1 MVSNGGKTQK
11 IEKSGFIMYLCWA
24 KCLYEVEIGGEKS
37 EFAFPRTILKFLRCF
52 CAQDVA
58 GKIRDTAF
66 KISME
71 NCWTALKLSAL

>member
-1 MVSNGGKTQK
+1 MQFRYEGQLFAGSLFDG
-11 IEKSGFIMYLCWA
+11 IERRKNS
-24 KCLYEVEIGGEKS
+24 EDREIGGEKP

-66 KISME
+66 KILME
-71 NCWTALKLSAL
+71 HFWRALKLSTL